1 MSNSVPEMSLEG
13 IVQFA
18 IRIEEESKA
27 FYEEAHKR
35 QLSLDEAEQDAEV
48 IALLAKLIQD
58 EIGHRKRLV
67 KRYEILPEE
76 KKGPIDDADLKE
88 AVDLIVHAPSLPEAA
103 DAFGLLQVAHRRE
116 IATRDFYNTLLS
128 LSQLANLYELFDELA
143 KQEQGHA
150 NRIRSLLDSS
160 RRPAHDRH

>member
-1 MSNSVPEMSLEG
+1 MSNAAPELSLEG

-18 IRIEEESKA
+18 IRIEEESKT

-58 EIGHRKRLV
+58 EVSHRDRLM
-67 KRYEILPEE
+67 KRYEILPE
-76 KKGPIDDADLKE
+76 KTGLIDDANLKE
-88 AVDLIVHAPSLPEAA
+88 AVERIVHAPDLPEAS
-103 DAFGLLQVAHRRE
+103 DAAGVLQVAHRRE
-116 IATRDFYNTLLS
+116 IATRDLYNTLLS
-128 LSQLANLYELFDELA
+128 LSQLSDLYELFDELA

-150 NRIRSLLDSS
+150 NRIRSLLK
-160 RRPAHDRH
+160 RLEAI